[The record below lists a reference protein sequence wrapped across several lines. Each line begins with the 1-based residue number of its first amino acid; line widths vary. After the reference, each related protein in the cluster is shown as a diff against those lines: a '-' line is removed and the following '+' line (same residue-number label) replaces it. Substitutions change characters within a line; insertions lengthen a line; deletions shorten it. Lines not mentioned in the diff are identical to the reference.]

1 MHFGLVTWPRSPSS
15 SRKKWSG
22 AFPAELPGEGLP
34 GQEEVFGLFGR
45 LRELTNGTFQVE
57 PADMLANDAGG
68 VYLDRLTAERSGRK
82 LEVRLALHVTIR
94 GGQIVEGVDYFS
106 QEHLWD
112 AFWS

>member
-1 MHFGLVTWPRSPSS
+1 
-15 SRKKWSG
+15 
-22 AFPAELPGEGLP
+22 
-34 GQEEVFGLFGR
+34 
-45 LRELTNGTFQVE
+45 
-57 PADMLANDAGG
+57 MLANDAGG

-94 GGQIVEGVDYFS
+94 GAQIVEGVDHFS